1 MSPASPQ
8 VGTPFSALS
17 AHRNRIRLKHPLD
30 LWGREGAHEH
40 MACMALAVTMQSW
53 NCNSDAF
60 QG

>member
-30 LWGREGAHEH
+30 LWGERPH
-40 MACMALAVTMQSW
+40 MSTWRALL
-53 NCNSDAF
+53 
-60 QG
+60 